1 MVLLEYA
8 VTIEW
13 FVCSVVFMSKFVS
26 KGIVSSI
33 ILLWFGLNVEKMS
46 IFLVCNK
53 DICSPSGRCTMLSQ
67 LVMRLGNK
75 IIAEWIDLM
84 KGLKTHIRKLYFT
97 EDRDTGKGFI
107 DSGLIFPHCLLCRK
121 AAKQGWRLRESR
133 RPPLIPKFGC
143 RDLLVATEFVQ
154 CCSWLSGLTVFLQK
168 PCLAAKS
175 WLCRASV
182 YSINWQRILNHHI
195 SSDTLE
201 NYFYFIKLFCWLMTL
216 DFFFTGK
223 KKSLWF
229 LKVNKIIPILWH
241 SWQLFQHLL
250 IINTPSPGTCLKKGV
265 LPLDKPKP

>member
-33 ILLWFGLNVEKMS
+33 ILLGLGLNVEKMS

-97 EDRDTGKGFI
+97 ESK
-107 DSGLIFPHCLLCRK
+107 
-121 AAKQGWRLRESR
+121 

-223 KKSLWF
+223 KKHYDS
-229 LKVNKIIPILWH
+229 
-241 SWQLFQHLL
+241 
-250 IINTPSPGTCLKKGV
+250 
-265 LPLDKPKP
+265 